1 MRAYIFP
8 GQGVQKKGMG
18 ENLFSQFPE
27 LTNLASEVL
36 GYSIKD
42 LCLNDTGTNLNS
54 TEYSQPAIYVVNSLS
69 YLNRLQKTQVKPDYL
84 MGHSLGEYNAL
95 FAAGAFDFIT
105 GLKLVKRRGE
115 LMSQPKGGGMAV
127 VSGLSADAVNNIL
140 IKNNIENVVI
150 ANYNS
155 PTQVVISGDR
165 QNIQT
170 VKSTFED
177 IDDVDL
183 FLELNTSGAFHS
195 KAMTA
200 AKVEFYEYLKNFKFS
215 DLSIPVISNV
225 TASYYQNC
233 DIINLLAKQIDN
245 PVKWVD
251 CVEYLLSLG
260 VNNFEEIGGSTVL
273 TNLIKKIKD
282 NFSLDDFKKLNSFN
296 VKSVLPFKEEGH
308 SLSEPLLLD
317 KILDN
322 CQNYSNKNL
331 QIFHTNSGI
340 KAIKGGELSSNV
352 RKLGSTFISI
362 FKSKYRVVLILPQGP
377 QFTTSLLA
385 CWYANCVVIPTPLTD
400 ISQLSHKKSM
410 LDAILKNC
418 GANYIVTSNI
428 FEAQIEQWQ
437 SEYNVD
443 VINIDKL
450 FGSLDEE
457 IVSARHVEPDN
468 IALVLYTSGS
478 TSQPK
483 GVMLSHN
490 ALLHTANSPLWCL
503 TQESRVVTWLPQFH
517 AFGISFG
524 LLAPLVK
531 GALNV
536 IDSPEHFIEEPHS
549 WFQHINKYQATH
561 TGAPNFAFNYCYFS
575 ISNNELNNIS
585 LSSLQSLISGGDI
598 IHKKS
603 YDKFFNRFTDIG
615 LGKSVL
621 TPNYGLSEAG
631 PISLKQK
638 GQPIVSINLCRQSL
652 EQKHV
657 KITNSN
663 QGKCILS
670 SGEVDDSTEIVI
682 VNPDRSEVCPQ
693 DVVGEIWLKSPCQG
707 KGYLNDNKT
716 TKDTFDARINQEGKG
731 GYLRTGDLGFM
742 LDSQLYIVGREKDLA
757 IINGKNYYFS
767 DIELSLKDVFEEQ
780 ILTNVVFSY
789 DVDDI
794 EKIIL
799 IQEVNDAL
807 NESDF
812 QNIKLKAIS
821 VLSEKHQLEV
831 HQILIVNKGV
841 IPITGSKKVRR
852 KTIKNQF
859 LNNEISYIWRYCQ
872 DDELHDTPSI
882 KLESITNIDTS
893 FIKDKIFYPLL
904 GAKVDLLKDEDPL
917 SSMGIDSISY
927 ILISRRI
934 EEYFD
939 VKFKPGMLFKYDNC
953 KKLENFLKITGS
965 LNIPETN
972 HAPSHWLPYQDK
984 SLVDILRQWSLG
996 HITTT
1001 RTIGLIKERI

>member
-8 GQGVQKKGMG
+8 GQGIQKKGMG
-18 ENLFSQFPE
+18 EDLFSQFPE

-36 GYSIKD
+36 GYSIID
-42 LCLNDTGTNLNS
+42 LCLNDRDTNLNS

-69 YLNRLQKTQVKPDYL
+69 YLNRLQETQVKPNYL

-105 GLKLVKRRGE
+105 GLKLVKKRGE

-127 VSGLSADAVNNIL
+127 VSGLSVDAVNKIL
-140 IKNNIENVVI
+140 IKCRLENVTI

-165 QNIQT
+165 KNIQK
-170 VKSTFED
+170 VKSTFEE
-177 IDDVDL
+177 IDDVNL

-200 AKVEFYEYLKNFKFS
+200 ARVEFHEYLKNFTFS

-225 TASYYQNC
+225 TARCYENQ
-233 DIINLLAKQIDN
+233 DTINLLARQIDN

-260 VNNFEEIGGSTVL
+260 VNSFEEIGESTVL
-273 TNLIKKIKD
+273 TSLVNKIKE
-282 NFSLDDFKKLNSFN
+282 NFSLDDFKKLNSFD
-296 VKSVLPFKEEGH
+296 VKSTLSFKEEAA
-308 SLSEPLLLD
+308 SSKKPLLLD

-331 QIFHTNSGI
+331 QIFHTDNNI
-340 KAIKGGELSSNV
+340 EKIKGGDLSSNV
-352 RKLGSTFISI
+352 RRLGSAFISI
-362 FKSKYRVVLILPQGP
+362 FKNKYRIVLILPQGA

-410 LDAILKNC
+410 LDAILKSC
-418 GANYIVTSNI
+418 DANYIVTNCI
-428 FEAQIEQWQ
+428 FESQIEQWQ
-437 SEYNVD
+437 NQYNVS
-443 VINIDKL
+443 VINLDKL
-450 FGSLDEE
+450 SESSEE
-457 IVSARHVEPDN
+457 KLVPARYVEPEN
-468 IALVLYTSGS
+468 LALVLYTSGS

-490 ALLHTANSPLWCL
+490 ALLHTASSSLWGL
-503 TQESRVVTWLPQFH
+503 SQESRVVSWLPQFH

-524 LLAPLVK
+524 LLAPLVH
-531 GALNV
+531 GALNI
-536 IDSPEHFIEEPHS
+536 IDSPEHFIEKPHI

-561 TGAPNFAFNYCYFS
+561 TGAPNFAFNYCYLS
-575 ISNNELNNIS
+575 ISNSDLNNIS
-585 LSSLQSLISGGDI
+585 LSSLQSLICGGDI

-603 YDKFFNRFTDIG
+603 YDKFLKRFIDIG
-615 LGKSVL
+615 LGENVL

-631 PISLKQK
+631 PISLKSK
-638 GQPIVSINLCRQSL
+638 GQPVISINLCRKSL
-652 EQKHV
+652 EKQHV
-657 KITNSN
+657 KITNSK

-670 SGEVDDSTEIVI
+670 SGEVDDATEIVI
-682 VNPDRSEVCPQ
+682 VNPDSSEVCPH

-716 TKDTFDARINQEGKG
+716 TNDVFDARINKDGVG

-742 LDSQLYIVGREKDLA
+742 FDSQLYIVGREKDLA
-757 IINGKNYYFS
+757 IINGKNYHFS
-767 DIELSLKDVFEEQ
+767 DIELSLKDEFEEQ
-780 ILTNVVFSY
+780 VLTNVVFSY

-799 IQEVNDAL
+799 IQEVDDNL
-807 NESDF
+807 NESDY
-812 QNIKLKAIS
+812 NSIKAKAIS
-821 VLSEKHQLEV
+821 VFSEKHQLEV
-831 HQILIVNKGV
+831 YQILIVNKGV

-852 KTIKNQF
+852 KTIKKQF
-859 LNNEISYIWRYCQ
+859 LNNEITYIWRYCQ
-872 DDELHDTPSI
+872 DKELHQDPSF
-882 KLESITNIDTS
+882 KLDGIISIDS
-893 FIKDKIFYPLL
+893 GFIKNKILYPLL
-904 GAKVDLLKDEDPL
+904 GSRVDLLKDEEPL

-927 ILISRRI
+927 ILISRTI
-934 EEYFD
+934 EEYFN

-953 KKLENFLKITGS
+953 KKLEDYLKISGTLS
-965 LNIPETN
+965 MPVSD
-972 HAPSHWLPYQDK
+972 HASSNWLDYQDK
-984 SLVDILRQWSLG
+984 SLIETLRQWSLG
-996 HITTT
+996 HITTA
-1001 RTIGLIKERI
+1001 RTIDLIKERI